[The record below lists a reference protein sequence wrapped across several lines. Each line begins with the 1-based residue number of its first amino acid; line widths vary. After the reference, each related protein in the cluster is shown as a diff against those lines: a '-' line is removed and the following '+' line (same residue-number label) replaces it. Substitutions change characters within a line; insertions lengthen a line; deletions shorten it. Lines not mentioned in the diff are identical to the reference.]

1 MRTVKIISREFL
13 HEGEQ
18 YNAGGVIEMDDF
30 AAAYATNAGQ
40 AIYTDE
46 PITPPPSGSVDAAA
60 SAAKE
65 KARLEA
71 MKPSLRRKE
80 EERLKELALAQKLA
94 EEDAI
99 WQREQD
105 EKAAKASRE
114 QDEANKKA
122 AAAAVAAANTPPP
135 HAIPA
140 QQGVQ
145 QQPRK

>member
-46 PITPPPSGSVDAAA
+46 PITPPPSGPGDAAMV
-60 SAAKE
+60 AKQ

-80 EERLKELALAQKLA
+80 EERLKELAIAQKLA